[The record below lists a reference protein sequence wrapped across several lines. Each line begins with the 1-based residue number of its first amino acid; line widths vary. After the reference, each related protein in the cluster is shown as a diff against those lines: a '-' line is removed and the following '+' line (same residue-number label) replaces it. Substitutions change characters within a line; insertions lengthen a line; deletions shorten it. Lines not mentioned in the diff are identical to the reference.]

1 METRANHIL
10 IGLFTLAGI
19 VGSIALLLWFARVE
33 LDQQFAYYDVRFS
46 SVSGLSE
53 ASDVRFAGLP
63 VGQVVDVRLSPDR
76 DGTVLVRL
84 EVDASTPVR
93 SDSIATIESQGVT
106 GVSFVGISAG
116 RPDTGLLV
124 PTSDTPVPQITAG
137 QSVLQALSEDAP
149 QLINEALTVIE
160 GVSDLFAED
169 NQARVEN
176 ILKNAEEA
184 SESLAATLEAFA
196 EVPETV
202 ERFTVQVEAFNA
214 ILAGIAPEVEAL
226 LTTADTTV
234 ASLGTLS
241 SEAETMVITA
251 NDTLAVAQGTF
262 NEAQRYINEDLT
274 DTTYALQT
282 TVEDLRAEIATIST
296 DARTML
302 ATFNGAG
309 VAATDRIVEAGA
321 TLVMIND
328 TLAQISKTTLTVGDA
343 ALQFDTLL
351 QTQAT
356 PLLAETRATVAAATD
371 AINVIGTAAQT
382 DLPVIVA
389 DIRAATQTATDTIN
403 QVAQDLTAAS
413 GRIDGLSLTA
423 QTALTQVTETF
434 ANANTTLEAV
444 TSAMETGDRTLEVAE
459 RTFAGADRIIN
470 EDLDGIIS
478 GLETSLASL
487 NGAIAQVSDDI
498 PAITAE
504 LRNASQSAAEAFRSL
519 DQVVDNAGPSVTEFT
534 RTGLPLYTR
543 LAVETRGLISNL
555 DRLTQQIQRDPARFF
570 LNQQSPEYQ
579 R

>member
-1 METRANHIL
+1 
-10 IGLFTLAGI
+10 
-19 VGSIALLLWFARVE
+19 
-33 LDQQFAYYDVRFS
+33 
-46 SVSGLSE
+46 
-53 ASDVRFAGLP
+53 
-63 VGQVVDVRLSPDR
+63 
-76 DGTVLVRL
+76 
-84 EVDASTPVR
+84 
-93 SDSIATIESQGVT
+93 
-106 GVSFVGISAG
+106 
-116 RPDTGLLV
+116 
-124 PTSDTPVPQITAG
+124 
-137 QSVLQALSEDAP
+137 
-149 QLINEALTVIE
+149 
-160 GVSDLFAED
+160 
-169 NQARVEN
+169 
-176 ILKNAEEA
+176 
-184 SESLAATLEAFA
+184 
-196 EVPETV
+196 
-202 ERFTVQVEAFNA
+202 
-214 ILAGIAPEVEAL
+214 
-226 LTTADTTV
+226 
-234 ASLGTLS
+234 
-241 SEAETMVITA
+241 
-251 NDTLAVAQGTF
+251 
-262 NEAQRYINEDLT
+262 
-274 DTTYALQT
+274 
-282 TVEDLRAEIATIST
+282 
-296 DARTML
+296 
-302 ATFNGAG
+302 
-309 VAATDRIVEAGA
+309 
-321 TLVMIND
+321 
-328 TLAQISKTTLTVGDA
+328 VGDT

-459 RTFAGADRIIN
+459 RTFAGADRVIN

-543 LAVETRGLISNL
+543 LADETRGLIANL

>member
-1 METRANHIL
+1 
-10 IGLFTLAGI
+10 
-19 VGSIALLLWFARVE
+19 
-33 LDQQFAYYDVRFS
+33 
-46 SVSGLSE
+46 
-53 ASDVRFAGLP
+53 
-63 VGQVVDVRLSPDR
+63 
-76 DGTVLVRL
+76 
-84 EVDASTPVR
+84 
-93 SDSIATIESQGVT
+93 
-106 GVSFVGISAG
+106 
-116 RPDTGLLV
+116 
-124 PTSDTPVPQITAG
+124 VPQITAG

-160 GVSDLFAED
+160 GVSTLFAED
-169 NQARVEN
+169 NQARVEK
-176 ILKNAEEA
+176 ILKNAEDA

-226 LTTADTTV
+226 LTTADTTI
-234 ASLGTLS
+234 ASLGSLS

-251 NDTLAVAQGTF
+251 NDALAVAQGTF

-282 TVEDLRAEIATIST
+282 TVEDLRAEIAMIST
-296 DARTML
+296 DARAML
-302 ATFNGAG
+302 ATFKDAG
-309 VAATDRIVEAGA
+309 IAATDRMVDAGT
-321 TLVMIND
+321 TLALVND

-403 QVAQDLTAAS
+403 QVAQNLTAAS

-470 EDLDGIIS
+470 EDLDGIIY

>member
-1 METRANHIL
+1 
-10 IGLFTLAGI
+10 
-19 VGSIALLLWFARVE
+19 
-33 LDQQFAYYDVRFS
+33 
-46 SVSGLSE
+46 
-53 ASDVRFAGLP
+53 
-63 VGQVVDVRLSPDR
+63 
-76 DGTVLVRL
+76 VRL

-176 ILKNAEEA
+176 ILKNAEDA

-478 GLETSLASL
+478 GLEISLASL